1 MSSSV
6 PPHLLDVY
14 DRMTVILARSSR
26 CAGRSVVFEA
36 MDLPTAPAD
45 PLGEALHHLR
55 MSGAFYCHSE
65 LTEPWGLTLPEL
77 PGHMWL
83 HAVAEGVLQLGDR
96 RLMRG
101 DVAVVTH
108 GDGHV
113 LRSEPGAEAPDIL
126 SLEREQVSELYETLR
141 YGGGGA
147 RTRLLCGAV
156 RFEHP
161 AARNLIGALPAV
173 IQLDAAPLQT
183 TLSMLAAETRDPQP
197 GGEAIITR
205 LADVLVIQ
213 AIRGWI
219 AADPAAQTGWLGAL
233 RDPHLGRALA
243 LIHRDPA
250 REWTVAALADEL
262 AMSRSAF
269 AARFSELVGVP
280 AMQYVTDWRMQLAR
294 NRLRDGASVGEVA
307 GELGYRSEAAFSR
320 AFKRVMGMPPGAAR
334 RDGELV
340 LA

>member
-1 MSSSV
+1 
-6 PPHLLDVY
+6 
-14 DRMTVILARSSR
+14 
-26 CAGRSVVFEA
+26 
-36 MDLPTAPAD
+36 
-45 PLGEALHHLR
+45 
-55 MSGAFYCHSE
+55 
-65 LTEPWGLTLPEL
+65 
-77 PGHMWL
+77 
-83 HAVAEGVLQLGDR
+83 
-96 RLMRG
+96 
-101 DVAVVTH
+101 
-108 GDGHV
+108 
-113 LRSEPGAEAPDIL
+113 
-126 SLEREQVSELYETLR
+126 
-141 YGGGGA
+141 
-147 RTRLLCGAV
+147 
-156 RFEHP
+156 
-161 AARNLIGALPAV
+161 
-173 IQLDAAPLQT
+173 
-183 TLSMLAAETRDPQP
+183 MLAAETRDPQP

-233 RDPHLGRALA
+233 RDPHLGQALA

-250 REWTVAALADEL
+250 REWTVAALAAEL

-294 NRLRDGASVGEVA
+294 NRLRDGASVAEVA

-320 AFKRVMGMPPGAAR
+320 AFKRVMGMSPGAAR